1 MKTNSFIKWALFVLL
16 CFIWGSSFILMKEGM
31 KGLSPYQVASL
42 RILSAGLVLSPF
54 LLKAMKETPKKL
66 IWPIVLSGF
75 IGTFFPAYLFC
86 LAETVLASSL
96 AGILNSTTPLF
107 TIIIGALFF
116 KQKNGWSK
124 WIGVIIGF
132 IGMILPTISQF
143 GTVEIGYFAFYLMVL
158 TATVLY
164 GINANVVHQYL
175 KDATPTNVATI
186 AFSSLI
192 IPTSL
197 ILAGTGFF
205 STIDPTNTIW
215 LKATGASIL
224 LGIGGTCIA
233 SVIFYMLMKKAGPVF
248 ASMVTYGIPFV
259 AIFWGILS
267 GETITTIQIAGMAV
281 ILLGVRVA
289 NR

>member
-1 MKTNSFIKWALFVLL
+1 MKTNTFIKWALFTLL
-16 CFIWGSSFILMKEGM
+16 CIIWGSSFILMKEGLN
-31 KGLSPYQVASL
+31 GLSPYQVASL

-54 LLKAMKETPKKL
+54 LLKALRETPNKL

-75 IGTFFPAYLFC
+75 LGTFFPAYLFC

-107 TIIIGALFF
+107 TIIIGAMFF
-116 KQKNGWSK
+116 KQKNDWSK
-124 WIGVIIGF
+124 WTGVLIGF
-132 IGMILPTISQF
+132 MGMILPTFNQV

-175 KDATPTNVATI
+175 QEATPTNVATI

-197 ILAGTGFF
+197 ILVGTGFF
-205 STIDPTNTIW
+205 NTIDIADPIW

-224 LGIGGTCIA
+224 LGIAGTCIA
-233 SVIFYMLMKKAGPVF
+233 SVLFYMLMKKAGPVF

-259 AIFWGILS
+259 AIFWGIIY
-267 GETITTIQIAGMAV
+267 GETITSIQIAGMVV
-281 ILLGVRVA
+281 ILIGVRLA
-289 NR
+289 NK

>member
-1 MKTNSFIKWALFVLL
+1 MKTNTFIKWGLFILL
-16 CFIWGSSFILMKEGM
+16 CIIWGSSFILMKEGL

-42 RILSAGLVLSPF
+42 RILSAGLVLSP
-54 LLKAMKETPKKL
+54 LLIKALRETPKKL

-75 IGTFFPAYLFC
+75 LGTFFPAYLFC

-107 TIIIGALFF
+107 TIIIGAMFF
-116 KQKNGWSK
+116 KQKNGWTK
-124 WIGVIIGF
+124 WLGVIIGF
-132 IGMILPTISQF
+132 MGMILPTINAI
-143 GTVEIGYFAFYLMVL
+143 GTVDMGYFADYLMVL

-164 GINANVVHQYL
+164 GLNTNVVHQYL
-175 KDATPTNVATI
+175 QDATPTNVATI
-186 AFSSLI
+186 AFASLV

-197 ILAGTGFF
+197 ILAATGFF
-205 STIDPTNTIW
+205 NNLDVTNTIW

-233 SVIFYMLMKKAGPVF
+233 SVIFYMLMKKAGPIF

-259 AIFWGILS
+259 AIFWGVLS
-267 GETITTIQIAGMAV
+267 GETITTIQIAGMVV
-281 ILLGVRVA
+281 ILVGVRVV